1 MKAENN
7 DIDSNIDFKI
17 WKEFSSVYKVLYKN
31 LEAFLNEYGIGIIEF
46 RILKTLSTEG
56 VCPMVKLAE
65 LNLITQ
71 PWITGIIDKL
81 EKKGLVERKRS
92 SSDRRIIN
100 IELKS
105 KGIVLYNELK
115 EKYEENISK
124 IFAPIDLETKEQ
136 FLEVLNII
144 ENAIKST

>member
-7 DIDSNIDFKI
+7 DLDSNIDFKI

-105 KGIVLYNELK
+105 KGAVLYDELK

-144 ENAIKST
+144 ENAFKST

>member
-1 MKAENN
+1 MKAESK
-7 DIDSNIDFKI
+7 DLDSNIDFKI
-17 WKEFSSVYKVLYKN
+17 WKEFSAVYKILYKN
-31 LEAFLNEYGIGIIEF
+31 LETFLNEYGIGIIEF
-46 RILKTLSTEG
+46 RILKTLSTVG
-56 VCPMVKLAE
+56 ACPMVKLAE

-81 EKKGLVERKRS
+81 EKKKLVERKRS

-100 IELKS
+100 IELRAT
-105 KGIVLYNELK
+105 GVTLYNEIK

-136 FLEVLNII
+136 FLEVLNTI
-144 ENAIKST
+144 ENAIKSS

>member
-7 DIDSNIDFKI
+7 DLDSNIDFKI

-56 VCPMVKLAE
+56 ACPMVKLAE

-105 KGIVLYNELK
+105 KGTVLYNELK